1 MKIHYSSYRVA
12 CMLLVFLICSRMK
25 EKQWC
30 QAFTKF
36 KTKKGARS
44 SLEALLKRV
53 SQGRECKSNK
63 SFGRSL

>member
-1 MKIHYSSYRVA
+1 
-12 CMLLVFLICSRMK
+12 MLLVFLICSRMK
-25 EKQWC
+25 EKEWR

-36 KTKKGARS
+36 KTKKGARY